1 MLRYTLITWLIPT
14 FPFCILRGQK
24 ELNLPVKRGGG
35 SIMLSVILGFLVV
48 RLKNAQSMNKVL
60 SPWSLLAQGVCQH
73 GLWTRVNLSFH
84 RRTSCRDVS
93 ESPELDSFCP
103 RPNAASEAKWVLQHF
118 WPLSRKKS
126 IWTALHLALRKSKE
140 LWVGIPWDHF
150 TVVAQNKNVRLPHT
164 EESWIIQKALY
175 IFDHVLFSAI
185 NAELSKP
192 TSYVHF
198 SNEWSTI

>member
-118 WPLSRKKS
+118 WPLSRKNPFEQLFILLSESQKS
-126 IWTALHLALRKSKE
+126 SE
-140 LWVGIPWDHF
+140 LEFH
-150 TVVAQNKNVRLPHT
+150 
-164 EESWIIQKALY
+164 EIISQWWHKTRTCDY
-175 IFDHVLFSAI
+175 HIQRR
-185 NAELSKP
+185 AE
-192 TSYVHF
+192 
-198 SNEWSTI
+198 